1 MLAEARFLSNLSDR
15 NYFMK
20 AQSLI
25 LFTLIAVIYGCSTNP
40 ATGRQ
45 DMVFM
50 SEADEIAIG
59 KQSHEQIMRQYSLY
73 NDLELQ
79 NYVQYVGK
87 KVAANSHRNHLD
99 FQFYVLDS
107 PEVNAFATPGGYIY
121 ITRGLMAY
129 LNTEGDLAAVLGHE
143 IGHVTAR
150 HAARQHSA
158 SQITGLGAAIGTMIG
173 EAFIPG
179 ISAVGGQELIG
190 VLGTAYLRG
199 YGRDHELEA
208 DRLGAEYLARSGYDP
223 DAILDVIGILKNQEL
238 YEIKLAREEGR
249 QPRIY
254 HGVFSTHPD
263 SDTRLREVVGYAYGI
278 KEASTEST
286 FIGRTEY
293 LQRIDGLI
301 YGESA
306 EQGLIRGRD
315 YYHGDMGFAM
325 RFPLGWQLQNLPDR
339 LIGFSA
345 NGAASIQLLVRPA
358 DPRIAPKD
366 FVEKNMGLQSISN
379 GQAMTINGLPAYTG
393 TAVINTDVGRRLS
406 RITVIYHQ
414 NMAFIM
420 AGRTQDANGLSRYDS
435 AFLDTSRTF
444 RPLTNEERLIAS
456 QSNRIRLLRADETT
470 TFTTLAASS
479 TLEKNQE
486 LQLRLVNGLYPSGEI
501 EPGQLV
507 KTIEY

>member
-1 MLAEARFLSNLSDR
+1 
-15 NYFMK
+15 MK
-20 AQSLI
+20 VQSLLLLM
-25 LFTLIAVIYGCSTNP
+25 LFTLIYGCSTNP

-50 SEADEIAIG
+50 SEEEEIQLG
-59 KQSHEQIMRQYSLY
+59 KQAHEQVLRQYGLY
-73 NDLELQ
+73 NDPELQ

-87 KVAANSHRNHLD
+87 KLAANSHRANLD
-99 FQFYVLDS
+99 YQFYVLDS

-121 ITRGLMAY
+121 ITRGLMSY

-158 SQITGLGAAIGTMIG
+158 SQLTGLGAAIGTIIG

-223 DAILDVIGILKNQEL
+223 DAILEVIGILKNQEL
-238 YEIKLAREEGR
+238 HEIRLAREEGR
-249 QPRIY
+249 EPRIY

-263 SDTRLREVVGYAYGI
+263 SDTRLKEVVGYAYGI

-293 LQRIDGLI
+293 LQRIDGMI

-306 EQGLIRGRD
+306 DQGLIRGRD
-315 YYHGDMGFAM
+315 YYHGDMSFAM
-325 RFPLGWQLQNLPDR
+325 RFPLGWQMQNLSDR
-339 LIGFSA
+339 LIAFSA
-345 NGAASIQLLVRPA
+345 NGTGSIQLLVRPA
-358 DPRIAPKD
+358 DPRLSPKA
-366 FVEKNMGLQSISN
+366 FMEQHMGLQAVSN

-393 TAVINTDVGRRLS
+393 TAVINTDVGKRLS

-420 AGRTQDANGLSRYDS
+420 AGRTQDANGLGRYDKI
-435 AFLDTSRTF
+435 FLDTGRTF
-444 RPLTNEERLIAS
+444 RPLTNEERIVAT
-456 QSNRIRLLRADETT
+456 QSKRIRLLRADETT
-470 TFTTLAASS
+470 SIDTLAATSS
-479 TLEKNQE
+479 IEKFPEQ
-486 LQLRLVNGLYPSGEI
+486 QLRLINGLYPDGTISAGE
-501 EPGQLV
+501 LV